1 MKNFAMLLLVAV
13 VCLGVTAVADDE
25 GHHHEEMTAQQ
36 LGTVHFPVSCNAA
49 AQKDFEH
56 GVALLHSFWYDEA
69 EKQFKALE
77 NGGPR
82 SGMPTGVWTCV
93 SFVSE
98 NASAPTAA
106 RRHC

>member
-1 MKNFAMLLLVAV
+1 MVS
-13 VCLGVTAVADDE
+13 
-25 GHHHEEMTAQQ
+25 
-36 LGTVHFPVSCNAA
+36 FPIAYVPPTR
-49 AQKDFEH
+49 KPFER
-56 GVALLHSFWYDEA
+56 GVALMHSFWYDEA